1 MYLIDFILQYYI
13 TTFFFYA
20 INIFAQRRPPGVYKR
35 DYIEALYSF
44 YHEVPEN
51 MMIACPPTPEWKRPD
66 DLDLNGEAKQ
76 DDDDDN
82 AYLKPPH
89 VCVFFRV
96 YRELS
101 VLLLKFK
108 G

>member
-1 MYLIDFILQYYI
+1 
-13 TTFFFYA
+13 
-20 INIFAQRRPPGVYKR
+20 
-35 DYIEALYSF
+35 
-44 YHEVPEN
+44 
-51 MMIACPPTPEWKRPD
+51 MIACPPTPEWKRPD

-89 VCVFFRV
+89 VCVFFKT
-96 YRELS
+96 YMELS
-101 VLLLKFK
+101 VLLLKLK